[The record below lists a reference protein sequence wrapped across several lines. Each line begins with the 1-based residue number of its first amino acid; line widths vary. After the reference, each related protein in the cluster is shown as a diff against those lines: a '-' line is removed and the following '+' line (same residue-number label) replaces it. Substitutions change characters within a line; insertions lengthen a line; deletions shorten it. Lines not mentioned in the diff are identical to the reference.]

1 MAHETATLFFALLA
15 GALGVLLVALAVA
28 AVADRGNRLGLVSSV
43 RSISLEAAAA
53 VALACTAGSLY
64 LSEVAG
70 FVPCR
75 LCWVQRAF
83 MYPAA
88 LLLVAALA
96 TKNRLFSTIAA
107 ILAALGLPVSLFHRY
122 EQAVGELGGVCDAS
136 NPCSSR
142 WINHFGFI
150 TIPTM
155 AAVGF
160 FAILVFVVMNRLG
173 DEKRRVL

>member
-15 GALGVLLVALAVA
+15 VVLGLFLIALGVGAIV
-28 AVADRGNRLGLVSSV
+28 DRGDRFGFRASV
-43 RSISLEAAAA
+43 RSVALEAATA
-53 VALACTAGSLY
+53 VAVACTAGSLY

-88 LLLVAALA
+88 LLLVVALV
-96 TKNRLFSTIAA
+96 TKNRIYATIAGV
-107 ILAALGLPVSLFHRY
+107 LAALGLPVALFHRY
-122 EQAVGELGGVCDAS
+122 EQSAGEVGGVCDAS

-142 WINHFGFI
+142 WVNHFDFV

-160 FAILVFVVMNRLG
+160 LAILVFVAM
-173 DEKRRVL
+173 DRRRDTTRRDS

>member
-15 GALGVLLVALAVA
+15 GALGLLLLAVGGTVVLDRSDRTGLRA
-28 AVADRGNRLGLVSSV
+28 AIRSV
-43 RSISLEAAAA
+43 SLEAAAVVA
-53 VALACTAGSLY
+53 VACTAGSLY

-70 FVPCR
+70 FLPCR

-88 LLLVAALA
+88 LLLVAALI
-96 TKNRLFSTIAA
+96 TKQRLLATIAA
-107 ILAALGLPVSLFHRY
+107 VLAAIGLPVALFHRY
-122 EQAVGELGGVCDAS
+122 EQAVGEIGGVCDAS
-136 NPCSSR
+136 NPCSGR
-142 WINHFGFI
+142 WINHFGFV

-160 FAILVFVVMNRLG
+160 LAILAFVVM
-173 DEKRRVL
+173 DRRADRPRRET

>member
-15 GALGVLLVALAVA
+15 GALALLLFALGAAALFDRSDRSGFRAAIRSVSLEVA
-28 AVADRGNRLGLVSSV
+28 AVV
-43 RSISLEAAAA
+43 A
-53 VALACTAGSLY
+53 VVCTAGSLY

-70 FVPCR
+70 FLPCR

-88 LLLVAALA
+88 LLLVAALVTKQRLLA
-96 TKNRLFSTIAA
+96 T
-107 ILAALGLPVSLFHRY
+107 LAAVLAGIGLPVALFHRY
-122 EQAVGELGGVCDAS
+122 EQAAGEIGGVCDAS
-136 NPCSSR
+136 NPCSGR
-142 WINHFGFI
+142 WINHFGFV

-160 FAILVFVVMNRLG
+160 LAILTFVVMDGRADRL
-173 DEKRRVL
+173 RRET

>member
-15 GALGVLLVALAVA
+15 GALGLLLLTLAV
-28 AVADRGNRLGLVSSV
+28 VAIVDRSDHFGLRASLRSV
-43 RSISLEAAAA
+43 SLEAAAA

-75 LCWVQRAF
+75 LCWVQRGL

-88 LLLVAALA
+88 LLLIAALV
-96 TKNRLFSTIAA
+96 TKQRTLATIAA
-107 ILAALGLPVSLFHRY
+107 ALAALGLPVALFHRY
-122 EQAVGELGGVCDAS
+122 EQAAGEVGGVCDAS
-136 NPCSSR
+136 NPCSGR
-142 WINHFGFI
+142 WINHFGFV

-160 FAILVFVVMNRLG
+160 LAILVFVVMNHRDG
-173 DEKRRVL
+173 TNRSVT